1 MLTIRGKRNAE
12 TPSIILCL
20 GFIEVLVV
28 FLGIERSEKKSLKQ
42 LEIKRDTVIKKN
54 LKEF

>member
-1 MLTIRGKRNAE
+1 MWTIRGKRNAE
-12 TPSIILCL
+12 TSSIILCL

-42 LEIKRDTVIKKN
+42 LEIKRDMVIKEN

>member
-12 TPSIILCL
+12 TSSIILCL

>member
-42 LEIKRDTVIKKN
+42 LEIKRDMVIKEN